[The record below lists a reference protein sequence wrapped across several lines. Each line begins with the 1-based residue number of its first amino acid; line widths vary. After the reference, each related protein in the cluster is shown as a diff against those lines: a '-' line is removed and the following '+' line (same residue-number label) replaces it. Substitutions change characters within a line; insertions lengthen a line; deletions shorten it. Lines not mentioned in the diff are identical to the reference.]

1 MDTFEDPMRREL
13 EGFAVD
19 EVVELFTV
27 DARMI
32 GGDVYRFAPT
42 PVPDANGV
50 QVQPVFGGETYTV
63 IPFESEGWEWSA
75 GGTLPQPT
83 VKFLMARDDG
93 DQVSVA
99 AYLMSMVEAHDD
111 LLGAKVHRVQ
121 TLRRFLDDGSEPNPQ
136 AHMGVE
142 IYTVARKVNQTPDMI
157 EFQLQ
162 SALDLEDVFLPRR
175 QVLNYCQWT
184 YRRAMANGSF
194 DYFNAT
200 CPYVGASYFDANGDS
215 VSEPGQ
221 DRCGRQLSD
230 CKLRFG
236 ATAKLPFG
244 GFPGAGK
251 FRAG

>member
-1 MDTFEDPMRREL
+1 MDSFEDPMRREL

-19 EVVELFTV
+19 DVVELFTV
-27 DARMI
+27 DARKI

-42 PVPDANGV
+42 PVVDGNGI
-50 QVQPVFGGETYTV
+50 QVQPRFGGAEYAV
-63 IPFESEGWEWSA
+63 VPFESEGWEWAA

-83 VKFLMARDDG
+83 VRFLIAREDG

-99 AYLMSMVEAHDD
+99 SYLMSMVEAFDD
-111 LLGAKVHRVQ
+111 LLGAEVNRVQ
-121 TLRRFLDDGSEPNPQ
+121 TLRKFLDDGSEPNPQ

-142 IYTVARKVNQTPDMI
+142 VYTVARKTNQTPDMI

-184 YRRAMANGSF
+184 YRSVNADGT
-194 DYFNAT
+194 FNYENVT
-200 CPYVGASYFDANGDS
+200 CPYTGADRFDAAGNR
-215 VSEPGQ
+215 VHTNSE
-221 DRCGRQLSD
+221 DKCGRQLSD

-236 ATAKLPFG
+236 ANAKLPYG

-251 FRAG
+251 FRTG